1 MLAARPALEP
11 ERCRTGRSF
20 MGTLEKRIR
29 AGGIVAAAALA
40 IAAAPRQEAEPPS
53 RQLLRELCAAPR
65 LAGTVGSLRAAR
77 WVAGKLEEAGWRVEL
92 EERVV
97 LLSLPRQLGFELYAG
112 PAAEGEEA
120 LVRRVE
126 CFDPD
131 ADPPGD
137 VPAYN
142 AWSAS
147 GEVRAPVVDVGYGL
161 RADYAR
167 LAAAGID
174 VRGKVALAR
183 YGRSYRGVK
192 VELAAEHGCAGILL
206 FNDPAGDGDAKGPT
220 WPEGPWKPDT
230 EAQRGSISSI
240 SRAPGD
246 PTTPG
251 VPSPLSGVDGK
262 RRSLEDCAADLPR
275 IPCLPIG
282 ARDARAIL
290 ARLIEIEL
298 PQASGEAV
306 RAPVGPGPAEVRL
319 ALDVPRELRSIW
331 NVIATL
337 PGEDER
343 VVVAG
348 NHRDA
353 WVRGANDAGSGTVA
367 LLRAA
372 QRLGERAKAGW
383 KPRHTLVLG
392 FWDAEEFG
400 LVGSTEWGEAH
411 AERLRRDGLCYVNA
425 DAAVSGTRF
434 GASGTPGLFGALR
447 RALERVPAPGES
459 RNLWEQWSAAEGGSP
474 ELSLPASG
482 SDFAVFLHHLSL
494 PVLDIGFHGN
504 SGGQYHTRFD
514 DFAMVERYLD
524 PGFSG
529 HELAGEFLA
538 ALLAELAGDHRF
550 DAREAALEMAK
561 VSRAAGAE
569 PWLGQAR
576 GARLALA
583 FEELAEAVQG
593 WSEPW
598 RFYARLELERGLP
611 EREWFRNRLWAPG
624 LETGYSAETFPTLR
638 AAARSG
644 EDALEAELAELAGSV
659 RALAAELSAPI
670 ERPAGG

>member
-1 MLAARPALEP
+1 
-11 ERCRTGRSF
+11 
-20 MGTLEKRIR
+20 MGTFEKSIR
-29 AGGIVAAAALA
+29 AAGIAAAALA
-40 IAAAPRQEAEPPS
+40 VAAVGPRQESQPPS
-53 RQLLRELCAAPR
+53 RELLRQLCESPR

-77 WVAGKLEEAGWRVEL
+77 WVAERLEEAGWRVEL
-92 EERVV
+92 EEREV
-97 LLSLPRQLGFELYAG
+97 LLSLPRRLGFELYMGSAV
-112 PAAEGEEA
+112 EGEEA

-126 CFDPD
+126 RFDPD
-131 ADPPGD
+131 LDPPGD

-161 RADYAR
+161 RPDYAR
-167 LAAAGID
+167 LAAAGVD
-174 VRGKVALAR
+174 VRGTIALAR

-192 VELAAEHGCAGILL
+192 VELAEEHGCAAVLL
-206 FNDPAGDGDAKGPT
+206 FSDPATDGDGKGPT
-220 WPEGPWKPDT
+220 WPDGPWKPDT

-251 VPSPLSGVDGK
+251 VPSPAAGTEGK
-262 RRSLEDCAADLPR
+262 RRSLEACAAELPR

-290 ARLIEIEL
+290 AHLAEIEL
-298 PQASGEAV
+298 PRASAESL
-306 RAPVGPGPAEVRL
+306 RAPIGPGPAEVRL

-337 PGEDER
+337 PGEDEL

-372 QRLGERAKAGW
+372 QRLGERAKVGW
-383 KPRHTLVLG
+383 KPRHTIVLG

-434 GASGTPGLFGALR
+434 GASGTPGLLGALR

-459 RNLWEQWSAAEGGSP
+459 RSLWEQWRTAEGGSP

-524 PGFSG
+524 PGFVG
-529 HELAGEFLA
+529 HELAGAFLA
-538 ALLAELAGDHRF
+538 ELLAELAGDFRF

-561 VSRAAGAE
+561 LARAAGAE
-569 PWLGQAR
+569 PWLGEMR

-583 FEELAEAVQG
+583 FEELAEAARE

-598 RFYARLELERGLP
+598 RFYARLELQRGLP
-611 EREWFRNRLWAPG
+611 GREWFKNRLWAPG
-624 LETGYSAETFPTLR
+624 LETGYSAETFPALR
-638 AAARSG
+638 AAARTG
-644 EDALEAELAELAGSV
+644 EEALDAELVELVGAV
-659 RALAAELSAPI
+659 RALAAELSPP